1 MSNGAVT
8 QEIRLTNSMQGEK
21 SIMVKLKLAYSING
35 QNVSIVCLC
44 VLGCS
49 WFTVTFE
56 HGSCRLFR
64 LLTFCV
70 AFQVDELVQVSSFP
84 PLY

>member
-44 VLGCS
+44 VG
-49 WFTVTFE
+49 
-56 HGSCRLFR
+56 LFM
-64 LLTFCV
+64 V
-70 AFQVDELVQVSSFP
+70 YSNV
-84 PLY
+84 